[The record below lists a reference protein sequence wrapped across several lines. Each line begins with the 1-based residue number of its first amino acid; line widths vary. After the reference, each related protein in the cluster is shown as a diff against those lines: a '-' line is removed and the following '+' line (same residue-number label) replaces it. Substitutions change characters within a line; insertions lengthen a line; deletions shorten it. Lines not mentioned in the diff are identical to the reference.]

1 MFIQYHG
8 LDIAFTVAR
17 ARFRALNIARER
29 LERIIPNHSHG
40 AGSYEF
46 HFNASGRGQL
56 LVGGALWEL
65 EPGGFYVVG
74 PHVDHA
80 QIPDPEDP
88 QVDECVYLQL
98 LAPERADVR
107 PGAAAQAFAARDFRI
122 GRGSEAMRAILSALF
137 DELARRRPDYAAWVE
152 TLLAQLVLCALRD
165 SADEPSAE
173 PFQPAT
179 PEEARAFMIEEA
191 FLYEYPVLTLD
202 RLASRLGLGARQT
215 ERLLRERYGKTF
227 QQKRAEA
234 RLSAAEILLTR
245 TRRRIASIA
254 DELGYASPEHF
265 TAAFKRR
272 FGLSASAYRARYRVK
287 APAGREPVLDPPE
300 GLGSAIPPGREEPG
314 APKK

>member
-8 LDIAFTVAR
+8 LNISFSIER

-40 AGSYEF
+40 ADSYEF

-56 LVGGALWEL
+56 LVGGAMWALG
-65 EPGGFYVVG
+65 PGSFYIVG
-74 PHVDHA
+74 PHVEHA
-80 QIPDPEDP
+80 QIPDPDDP

-98 LAPERADVR
+98 LPPERADLR
-107 PGAAAQAFAARDFRI
+107 PGGLAHTFAERDFWI
-122 GRGSEAMRAILSALF
+122 GRGGEQMRSILAGLF
-137 DELARRRPDYAAWVE
+137 DELASRRPGYAAWVK

-165 SADEPSAE
+165 SGGELPLE

-202 RLASRLGLGARQT
+202 RLAKRLGLGARQT

-245 TRRRIASIA
+245 THRRIASIA
-254 DELGYASPEHF
+254 EELGYASPEHF
-265 TAAFKRR
+265 TTAFKRH
-272 FGLSASAYRARYRVK
+272 FGLSAAAYRARFRID
-287 APAGREPVLDPPE
+287 PPSGREPVLDPPE
-300 GLGSAIPPGREEPG
+300 GLGSAVVPERD
-314 APKK
+314 A